1 MKKNIFNQLSERF
14 ISKAVLAVS
23 GSMILM
29 SCGAHV
35 GGYSETDGVYYDPET
50 DTLPEGVVVQ
60 NNGNQVGG
68 YYDYYENSV
77 IDNSRLHQYEQENK
91 YSQWNGN
98 DSDWGLYAGEETNIY
113 DNSWGAWG
121 PWGYPYWGSGLGM
134 GWGWGSGFGMGMG
147 MNWGWG
153 YGSWF
158 GYNPYM
164 SWGWGG
170 YNPYMFG
177 YSPFWNYYSPLYY
190 GYGAYGYNPYYY
202 GGNYPRYQRSGTVG
216 RGFNSYMNNGSPFGN
231 RVGTNSGFR
240 NGIVNSQVQQARGF
254 SNPSQNVNQNS
265 AITPRRSYRNPNSTI
280 QQQQTRPRA
289 IPRYNNS
296 VQQQQQRPSNSGFR
310 NNSGVRGNSGG
321 FNSGSSGG
329 GFRGGSS
336 GSRSGGF
343 R

>member
-1 MKKNIFNQLSERF
+1 MKKNILKQMSERF
-14 ISKAVLAVS
+14 ISKAVLTLS
-23 GSMILM
+23 GGLILM
-29 SCGAHV
+29 SCGAHI

-50 DTLPEGVVVQ
+50 DTLPEGVVIQ
-60 NNGNQVGG
+60 NSGNQVGG
-68 YYDYYENSV
+68 YYDYNQSGV
-77 IDNSRLHQYEQENK
+77 IENSRLHEYEQENK
-91 YSQWNGN
+91 YSQWSGT
-98 DSDWGLYAGEETNIY
+98 DSDWGLYAGEETNFY
-113 DNSWGAWG
+113 NNYWGGWG

-134 GWGWGSGFGMGMG
+134 GWGWGSGFSIG
-147 MNWGWG
+147 MNWG
-153 YGSWF
+153 YGSWY
-158 GYNPYM
+158 GYNPYWN
-164 SWGWGG
+164 WGWGG

-190 GYGAYGYNPYYY
+190 GYGGYGYYPYYY

-231 RVGTNSGFR
+231 RVSTGSGFR

-254 SNPSQNVNQNS
+254 STPNQSANQNS
-265 AITPRRSYRNPNSTI
+265 TITPRRSYRNPNTVY
-280 QQQQTRPRA
+280 QQQQSRPRA
-289 IPRYNNS
+289 VPRYNNS
-296 VQQQQQRPSNSGFR
+296 VQQQQRPSDSGFR

-336 GSRSGGF
+336 GARSGGGF